1 MWVYLKKKVQ
11 IFFSCWWSWSLIFFG
26 ITDALN
32 LFFGRDFWV
41 NMFSFL
47 KSYIHFGWCCW
58 EVLKSTSL
66 RSFQEILRNIGHPN
80 HFLSVFLL
88 ISAAIAF
95 AIMWQN
101 FPQQLRL
108 RRRLYRLLHQLCL
121 TLSLLFF
128 EHFFQLLNL
137 EISLSSL
144 LYGWFFGCGPN
155 HHHELKLS
163 SDDDWIRSAFNWGR
177 SRSDFSTEE
186 IPVLSESRC
195 VRRLFLGARSRSEVG
210 GLRSS
215 VGKREKDVVLE
226 I

>member
-1 MWVYLKKKVQ
+1 MVTKKRFENRAELLKSNSIRWWPNYQSNSQGIRLLFKLCECTWKKKVQ

-32 LFFGRDFWV
+32 LFFGRVFWV

-95 AIMWQN
+95 AIMWQT
-101 FPQQLRL
+101 F
-108 RRRLYRLLHQLCL
+108 
-121 TLSLLFF
+121 
-128 EHFFQLLNL
+128 LN
-137 EISLSSL
+137 
-144 LYGWFFGCGPN
+144 
-155 HHHELKLS
+155 
-163 SDDDWIRSAFNWGR
+163 NWGCTSTTQLAAFGAIHKLH
-177 SRSDFSTEE
+177 SRYSMERTLKGM
-186 IPVLSESRC
+186 V
-195 VRRLFLGARSRSEVG
+195 
-210 GLRSS
+210 
-215 VGKREKDVVLE
+215 
-226 I
+226 